1 MSKQVVVKM
10 NLAIRVSRAYDE
22 IRQWIEAFTATSVI
36 AYQHEADD
44 DVSRTH
50 VHILV
55 LETSIKPDALKAR
68 FKTLYGNI
76 DKTDWSFASGFKD
89 DGKVLPI
96 TAESSQKFITYMS
109 KGKLTPVYSVGH
121 DPEAVLRLTQEWKEP
136 KKQLVTKGGKFVRVT
151 EDVPDKPKKTKR
163 TLIEIMLDRGKDQ
176 DLQYDDTQ
184 GILRMIRDV
193 LVENNEVIGM
203 YKVMEYYD
211 SWMMYGQ
218 KDAFVNMVAKKIEN
232 RLMR

>member
-1 MSKQVVVKM
+1 M
-10 NLAIRVSRAYDE
+10 NISIRVSRAFTE
-22 IRQWIEAFTATSVI
+22 IREWMEGFKATSII
-36 AYQHEADD
+36 AYQHDADD
-44 DVSRTH
+44 EVSRTH
-50 VHILV
+50 VHMLL
-55 LETSIKPDALKAR
+55 LESSIKPDALKAR
-68 FKTLYGNI
+68 YKTLYGNI
-76 DKTDWSFASGFKD
+76 DKTDWSFSVGFKE

-109 KGKLTPVYSVGH
+109 KGHLTPVYSQGH

-136 KKQLVTKGGKFVRVT
+136 KKQLITKGGKFVRIT
-151 EDVPDKPKKTKR
+151 EDVPDKPRKTKR

-184 GILRMIRDV
+184 GILRMIREV
-193 LVENNEVIGM
+193 LVENNEVVGM

-218 KDAFVNMVAKKIEN
+218 KDAWVNMIAKKIEN
-232 RLMR
+232 RMLR